1 MRILIGILILLHGLV
16 YAIMFALPLSA
27 KVKADI
33 APFDPGHSWL
43 LGERPKP
50 AFLFA
55 LVVTVMFSVVASG
68 YLAQAGWWPLLMI
81 VTCVASLV
89 LLGLF
94 ASRYFVVGYLI
105 SVGLAAWAIWE
116 LANQFYDL

>member
-1 MRILIGILILLHGLV
+1 MRILIGVLILLHGLV
-16 YAIMFALPLSA
+16 YAIMFTLPLSA

-33 APFDPGHSWL
+33 APFDPSRSWL
-43 LGERPKP
+43 LGERP
-50 AFLFA
+50 AMGFVFA
-55 LVVTVMFSVVASG
+55 LVVTAMFVVVSSG
-68 YLAQAGWWPLLMI
+68 YLGQAGWWPWVMI
-81 VTCVASLV
+81 VACGASLI

-116 LANQFYDL
+116 SASS